1 MVYMKGIFYNS
12 KKAACSIWESG
23 KMCYDALSKSTLFTL
38 DYSEDTFLNMNY
50 DFAIFNQHFDVNNWI
65 TETMIK
71 SFIKGTLFS
80 ALPMGELTPTGAFR
94 TEGPT
99 AAKGTDGA
107 RLKPAFCI
115 VTEVTFS
122 DNPISL
128 SPNYFTNYIILDP
141 TVSETSK
148 LHAFGRP
155 IEKEPEMENPSRENT
170 NIPNIFSFGFPTQ
183 GKEWHKIVEIV
194 QNEFDYANIHFN
206 IPKGSHISQTMHD
219 DMISYIYFMCE
230 SIITKKG
237 INLKITHDNLT
248 KEELIKLCAKQTIN
262 CFYYDRQH
270 IFSRGLAAVTDQAIS
285 SGRPLLVT
293 GDTTFRHIHKYIN
306 YYPNISLKEA
316 IEQTQDGVLKM
327 RRDWSSEN
335 FLSKF
340 ENILRQM
347 ISTAL

>member
-38 DYSEDTFLNMNY
+38 DYSEDTFLNMDY
-50 DFAIFNQHFDVNNWI
+50 DFAIFNQHFDVNNWM

-71 SFIKGTLFS
+71 SFIKGTLF
-80 ALPMGELTPTGAFR
+80 PTGAFR

-99 AAKGTDGA
+99 AAKENEGA

-141 TVSETSK
+141 TISETSK

-155 IEKEPEMENPSRENT
+155 IEKEPEMENPSQENT

-183 GKEWHKIVEIV
+183 GKEWHKILEIV